1 MYTECEHRCYEWC
14 KRSTDI
20 RHHRPSIKKKKNL
33 NKRRRGSNEFPDPV
47 TVEFKSF
54 VRRRF
59 HNQQIKAGHQGKS
72 ETRDGQSQSY
82 IESRNNYRECI
93 GKCFPT
99 PIAHQLATP
108 FLAIFSPF
116 LDSQMRG
123 SAMMKYIIS
132 TIR

>member
-20 RHHRPSIKKKKNL
+20 RHHRPSIIQKEYL
-33 NKRRRGSNEFPDPV
+33 HKRRRRSNEFPDPV
-47 TVEFKSF
+47 NDEIKSF
-54 VRRRF
+54 DRRRF
-59 HNQQIKAGHQGKS
+59 QYQPYKAGHQGKS
-72 ETRDGQSQSY
+72 ETRDCQTQSY
-82 IESRNNYRECI
+82 IDSRNNYRECI